1 MKETE
6 DCHEHM
12 NTERS
17 DIDHLS
23 FSERLVEQQ
32 VLSIYPTLLDTYIQY
47 NYLLQYN
54 LLIPN
59 KLRVHMV
66 FSVFSGHVVKKEC
79 RQFLLNCSH
88 TIWW

>member
-6 DCHEHM
+6 DRHEHM
-12 NTERS
+12 HTERS

-32 VLSIYPTLLDTYIQY
+32 VLVYLSDTTGYIYTIIISYK
-47 NYLLQYN
+47 YN
-54 LLIPN
+54 LLTYG
-59 KLRVHMV
+59 LRVHIE
-66 FSVFSGHVVKKEC
+66 FSVFRDHVVKKEC

-88 TIWW
+88 ASWC